1 VSRASAILLA
11 LAASLCTAT
20 SSVCQRLGAAS
31 LPPVSGDS
39 PVSDADSAA
48 AAAPIRGFDP
58 LLVFRLARRPVWLL
72 GFAGMLAGF
81 GCQLTALR
89 FGPLA
94 LVQPV
99 LAVELIFVFGFLAA
113 LNPGQVRARDWAA
126 AIAMSAGVAV
136 FLTAAAP
143 DGGSQHASRTAW
155 WIAAIVVAAAI
166 AAAIALSEAR
176 VNAGGRGGPAWRAA
190 CLGVATG
197 IGWGFVA
204 AIIKELSS
212 QLSGGLQQVFTTW
225 PVYALMAAGAAA
237 MLLTAHAMTAG
248 PLAASQPG
256 FTILDPLTAAFL
268 GVVLYDE
275 HLRTSPL
282 ALTAEALAL
291 GALAAGAA
299 TLTRSTL
306 LEGGQR

>member
-1 VSRASAILLA
+1 VTRAPAIALA
-11 LAASLCTAT
+11 LGASLCTAS

-31 LPPVSGDS
+31 LPADPTDGASPDS
-39 PVSDADSAA
+39 DPPDGAA
-48 AAAPIRGFDP
+48 LSRGFNP

-72 GFAGMLAGF
+72 GFVGMLAGF
-81 GCQLTALR
+81 ACQLTALR

-94 LVQPV
+94 LVQPI
-99 LAVELIFVFGFLAA
+99 LAVELLFVFGFLAA
-113 LNPGQVRARDWAA
+113 LNPGQIRPRDWGAVV
-126 AIAMSAGVAV
+126 AMSAGVAV
-136 FLTAAAP
+136 FLAAAAP
-143 DGGSQHASRTAW
+143 DGGHEHASRAAW

-166 AAAIALSEAR
+166 AVAIALSAAP
-176 VNAGGRGGPAWRAA
+176 VNAGAPGGPAWRAA
-190 CLGVATG
+190 CLGIATG
-197 IGWGFVA
+197 IAWGFVA
-204 AIIKELSS
+204 AIIKELSG
-212 QLSGGLQQVFTTW
+212 QLSGGLEQVFTTW
-225 PVYALMAAGAAA
+225 PVYALLAAGAAA

-268 GVVLYDE
+268 GVALYDE

-291 GALAAGAA
+291 GALAVGAA

-306 LEGGQR
+306 LQEGQR